1 MVKRSQNDGI
11 HVVVEGID
19 GSGKSTVLNACRDWA
34 KSLGK
39 QNFFDVVTF
48 SQEHHRLPKL
58 NEIKDADVLLTAE
71 PCFCWTG
78 AAIRDEIIS
87 KHTTQNAQRVTCNAE
102 PSDVTSY
109 KLSPPQRDPATS
121 TLIEAGQESRYSGL
135 ETAEAFSLDRLVL
148 FRKIIIPFL
157 QGRPDRMVF
166 QDRGLGSTLAYQ
178 PLQDASLSTEL
189 LVKLSGNAQ
198 TLAFNPTMLILIR
211 TEASAAMAR
220 LANRTDKKD
229 DHIFEVPD
237 FQQKLAIR
245 FLSDDVLGPFK
256 QAGTIVSEVD
266 GNSSIEQVATAV
278 KDILSTKLENFARM

>member
-39 QNFFDVVTF
+39 QNFFDVVAF
-48 SQEHHRLPKL
+48 SQEHHRLPEMD
-58 NEIKDADVLLTAE
+58 EIGDADVLLTAE
-71 PCFCWTG
+71 PGFCWTG
-78 AAIRDEIIS
+78 SAIRDEIIAKRDS
-87 KHTTQNAQRVTCNAE
+87 RHVTRDTKDESQVTNHESQE
-102 PSDVTSY
+102 P
-109 KLSPPQRDPATS
+109 
-121 TLIEAGQESRYSGL
+121 RYSGL

-157 QGRPDRMVF
+157 QGHPDRMIF

-178 PLQDASLSTEL
+178 PLQDVSLSTEL

-198 TLAFNPTMLILIR
+198 TLAFNPTLLILIR
-211 TEASAAMAR
+211 TEAAAAMAR

-266 GNSSIEQVATAV
+266 GNSGIEQVATAV
-278 KDILSTKLENFARM
+278 KGILSTKLENFARM